1 MARKKD
7 QRRKSVVDARVQ
19 WTLALRVVV
28 HFLVFISASFCIGL
42 ILQYLTNPLGGI
54 SEHLRNFW
62 SQSAPMLVA
71 LLCLIPVFVRDTL
84 TLSNRIAGPIC
95 RLRDTVR
102 RIGAGEDVPPLA
114 FRKNDMWDDL
124 PQLFN
129 VMVARLKDE
138 ESAAAN
144 GRDEVVSRSFP
155 AELLDAAPE
164 PVEL

>member
-19 WTLALRVVV
+19 WTLARRVVL
-28 HFLVFISASFCIGL
+28 HFLVFICASFFFGL
-42 ILQYLTNPLGGI
+42 ILQYLTNPLGGV

-71 LLCLIPVFVRDTL
+71 LVCLVPVFVRDTL

-102 RIGAGEDVPPLA
+102 RMGAGEEVPPLA
-114 FRKNDMWDDL
+114 FRKHDMWDDL

-129 VMVARLKDE
+129 QMVVRLKEDE
-138 ESAAAN
+138 PSTVDSRAIATDDSSASAPLC
-144 GRDEVVSRSFP
+144 S
-155 AELLDAAPE
+155 APE
-164 PVEL
+164 PVEV